1 LLLIGILLLPG
12 NPAERSILQYTHVCC
27 DTWLRRWFFL
37 SAGSCLKPVWDK
49 LTCVQQVVDSTIAKA
64 LKLVNDDTTLEVMNM
79 SSNTTPSIG
88 IVGGTGDLGRGLAL
102 RLAKAGHAVLVGSR
116 KPEQAVEAAEAL
128 TAELAS
134 RGVAHQ
140 PIEGLDN
147 VSAAQR
153 GDIVFVTVPFGAHT
167 PTLESIKD
175 AVQGKVLVDV
185 TVPLV
190 PPRVARVQ
198 LPPEGSAGMI
208 AQTLLGEAVQVVS
221 ALQNVAAAHLQADM
235 DIPCDVLVTGNEKT
249 ARQTV
254 IDLIEAMGMRG
265 FHAGLIHNAAAAEA
279 LTSVLININKQYKT
293 HAGLRLTGIE

>member
-1 LLLIGILLLPG
+1 
-12 NPAERSILQYTHVCC
+12 
-27 DTWLRRWFFL
+27 
-37 SAGSCLKPVWDK
+37 
-49 LTCVQQVVDSTIAKA
+49 
-64 LKLVNDDTTLEVMNM
+64 M
-79 SSNTTPSIG
+79 SSNSKPSIG

-116 KPEQAVEAAEAL
+116 KSEQAVEAAEAL
-128 TAELAS
+128 TAALAE
-134 RGVAHQ
+134 RGVSHP

-147 VSAAQR
+147 ESAAQR
-153 GDIVFVTVPFGAHT
+153 GEVVFVTVPFGAHT
-167 PTLESIKD
+167 PTLESIKG

-208 AQTLLGEAVQVVS
+208 AQTLLGEDVHVVS

-254 IDLIEAMGMRG
+254 IELIESMGMRG

-293 HAGLRLTGIE
+293 HAGLRLTGID

>member
-1 LLLIGILLLPG
+1 
-12 NPAERSILQYTHVCC
+12 
-27 DTWLRRWFFL
+27 
-37 SAGSCLKPVWDK
+37 
-49 LTCVQQVVDSTIAKA
+49 
-64 LKLVNDDTTLEVMNM
+64 M
-79 SSNTTPSIG
+79 SSNTSPSIG

-102 RLAKAGHAVLVGSR
+102 RLAQAGHAIWVGSR
-116 KPEQAVEAAEAL
+116 KADQALEAADAL
-128 TAELAS
+128 KAELAS
-134 RGVAHQ
+134 RGVAE
-140 PIEGLDN
+140 PTIEGMDN
-147 VSAAQR
+147 VAAAER

-167 PTLESIKD
+167 PTLESIRE

-221 ALQNVAAAHLQADM
+221 AFQNVAAAHLQADM
-235 DIPCDVLVTGNEKT
+235 EIPCDVLVTGNEKT

-254 IDLIEAMGMRG
+254 IDLIEAIGMRG

-293 HAGLRLTGIE
+293 HAGLRLTGID

>member
-1 LLLIGILLLPG
+1 MGK
-12 NPAERSILQYTHVCC
+12 RDLQ
-27 DTWLRRWFFL
+27 
-37 SAGSCLKPVWDK
+37 DK
-49 LTCVQQVVDSTIAKA
+49 LLERDTEYGAS
-64 LKLVNDDTTLEVMNM
+64 LHDD
-79 SSNTTPSIG
+79 
-88 IVGGTGDLGRGLAL
+88 D
-102 RLAKAGHAVLVGSR
+102 GSGSEDEEPR
-116 KPEQAVEAAEAL
+116 AM
-128 TAELAS
+128 T
-134 RGVAHQ
+134 
-140 PIEGLDN
+140 
-147 VSAAQR
+147 
-153 GDIVFVTVPFGAHT
+153 
-167 PTLESIKD
+167 
-175 AVQGKVLVDV
+175 VQGKVLVDV

-249 ARQTV
+249 ARQAV